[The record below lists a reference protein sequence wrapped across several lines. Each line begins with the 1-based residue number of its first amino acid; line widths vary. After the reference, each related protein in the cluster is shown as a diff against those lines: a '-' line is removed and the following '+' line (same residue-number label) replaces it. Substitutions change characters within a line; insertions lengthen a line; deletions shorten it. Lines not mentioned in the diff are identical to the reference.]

1 MPAVRTHTYRP
12 LSLPL
17 LSSVLDAK
25 AAHTWPPACFFFFFL
40 SHSNW
45 NHNSRVLDQ
54 TRSEVCLLPH
64 TVSLAHYYSARY
76 SMPAHTRSG
85 LFFFFF
91 YRVTPTLCT
100 RMLTHS
106 NEWVQNARVVVKKKK
121 KKTASVWN
129 NEVRLNMKLNW
140 TSEELVEVTSCSR
153 GKGKVRD
160 EYSFIFLIKISG
172 ATVYGTVLGSLPFSM
187 IKGSFRFTMSFSF

>member
-12 LSLPL
+12 LSLPI

-91 YRVTPTLCT
+91 LQSH
-100 RMLTHS
+100 THIVHS
-106 NEWVQNARVVVKKKK
+106 HAHAFKWVSPERSCGCKKKK
-121 KKTASVWN
+121 KKKQHLCETMRSGWIWNWIEPQKSWWRWHHVVVGRGRWEMNIAS
-129 NEVRLNMKLNW
+129 
-140 TSEELVEVTSCSR
+140 
-153 GKGKVRD
+153 
-160 EYSFIFLIKISG
+160 YS
-172 ATVYGTVLGSLPFSM
+172 
-187 IKGSFRFTMSFSF
+187 